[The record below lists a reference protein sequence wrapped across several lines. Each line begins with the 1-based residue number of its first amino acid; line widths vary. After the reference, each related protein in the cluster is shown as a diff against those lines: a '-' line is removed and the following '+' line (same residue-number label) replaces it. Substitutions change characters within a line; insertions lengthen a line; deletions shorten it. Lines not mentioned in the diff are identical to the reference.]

1 MVNGPEERYS
11 LSLGHES
18 SCHLGELFKR
28 ELFVSI
34 LVDDGT
40 ELGDCQAFTRHVV
53 MEFLLDG
60 VKVGNLCL
68 SSPGHRTWELVRLA
82 VPLHQRLLVEKL
94 VTDGV
99 LLEEALD
106 RILLNWSFSLHDF
119 AENGL
124 GLEERG
130 TREVGANLSSERVDH
145 IIHILLED
153 LLK

>member
-1 MVNGPEERYS
+1 MVNGLEERYG

-18 SCHLGELFKR
+18 SCHLAELFKR
-28 ELFVSI
+28 ELSVAI

-40 ELGDCQAFTRHVV
+40 ELWDCQVFPRHVF
-53 MEFLLDG
+53 MELPFDG
-60 VKVGNLCL
+60 IKVGYL
-68 SSPGHRTWELVRLA
+68 SLGSLAHRTWELVRLA

-94 VTDGV
+94 VTYGV